1 VDAFGKLDGYL
12 GEEMSLSYWSD
23 EGIDVAGGL
32 IAEFGPADWD
42 ALTHCWRERSA
53 TWQQRCVQTLEYGDL
68 ARGIRLLLEILA
80 QGDDEVAQ
88 QAAYTLDMRRL
99 QPIPIEAG
107 PEVRSR
113 LRELAEQ
120 RPADAPT
127 NQALL
132 QRLEF
137 RD

>member
-1 VDAFGKLDGYL
+1 LDGYL

-32 IAEFGPADWD
+32 IAEFGPTDWD
-42 ALTHCWRERSA
+42 ALTRCWRERPA
-53 TWQQRCVQTLEYGDL
+53 TWQERCVQTLEYGDL
-68 ARGIRLLLEILA
+68 ARGIPLLLEILV

-99 QPIPIEAG
+99 QSIAIEAG
-107 PEVRSR
+107 PEVRTR
-113 LRELAEQ
+113 LRELAAQ

-132 QRLEF
+132 KRITF
-137 RD
+137 GD